1 MPTLNFIL
9 WTIFGAGVVTWL
21 SRISPFVL
29 LKKFNLS
36 PAVIEFLSFVPI
48 TIMAGLWFQEIF
60 MPRSG
65 QLPEI
70 NTLNLLAS
78 IPTLLSAVISKNLL
92 VIVIVG
98 VLSAAVCQ
106 LII

>member
-48 TIMAGLWFQEIF
+48 TIMAALWFQEIF